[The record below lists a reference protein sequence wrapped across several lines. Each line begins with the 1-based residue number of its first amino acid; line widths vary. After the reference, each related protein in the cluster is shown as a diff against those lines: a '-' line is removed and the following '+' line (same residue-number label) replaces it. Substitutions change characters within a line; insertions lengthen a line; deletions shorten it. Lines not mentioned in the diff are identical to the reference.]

1 MFFPK
6 EIGYHLAISQLEQMS
21 RYLDTMNA
29 AIQSSQQQFMAD
41 LEITIKDMNEAEKS
55 DFYNS
60 YENEI
65 IELGSDFPTMLFS
78 SFVISWY
85 SFIEHQLISLCKT
98 LDLRI
103 SVSVKDDT
111 RYGEG
116 IRRAYK
122 FLDEA
127 GGYKID
133 NAHWQELIKVGKI
146 RNRLVHEGGVL
157 LPKPIKPSEGKSVK
171 VDLGEDG
178 TVYLP
183 IDDEFYRYL
192 TEQKLYRVGGSR
204 FTPDHSYCKHL
215 LSFGTELLTK
225 ICQDLKFN
233 I

>member
-1 MFFPK
+1 MFLPK
-6 EIGYHLAISQLEQMS
+6 EIGYYLAISQLEQMS

-29 AIQSSQQQFMAD
+29 AIESSQQQFMAD
-41 LEITIKDMNEAEKS
+41 LEITIKDMNEAEKA
-55 DFYNS
+55 DFCNF

-116 IRRAYK
+116 IRRAQK
-122 FLDEA
+122 FLEKA

-133 NAHWQELIKVGKI
+133 NAHWQELIKIGKI

-157 LPKPIKPSEGKSVK
+157 RPKPNKPSEGKSVK

-178 TVYLP
+178 IVYLP
-183 IDDEFYRYL
+183 IEDDLYRYL
-192 TEQKLYRVGGSR
+192 TEQNLYRLGGSI
-204 FTPDHSYCKHL
+204 TPDYSYCKHL
-215 LSFGTELLTK
+215 LGFGTELLTK